1 MEECRGS
8 AGHALGGMMSCACRQ
23 RHVTVHPL
31 PRHFH
36 TSTPPHF
43 LQGMALGYGG
53 NPYGPAG
60 TGKTE
65 SVKALGQAFARQV
78 CVSGGGGAAFSRR
91 AWVSPLH
98 ARWGG
103 GGAQQWAHTLQ
114 SHSRG
119 SGARAAIPTYD
130 ISTGCGSSSPTPS
143 SPPLPMPTAPGCPP
157 HAHCG
162 CPLTCPPPPPCRLL
176 MLTVAVLLPALL
188 HLPAGPGVQL

>member
-78 CVSGGGGAAFSRR
+78 CVSGGGGG
-91 AWVSPLH
+91 LH
-98 ARWGG
+98 SAEGPGSALCMPGG
-103 GGAQQWAHTLQ
+103 GGEEP
-114 SHSRG
+114 S
-119 SGARAAIPTYD
+119 SGLTHCSTTAEGRCKGRQTHLR
-130 ISTGCGSSSPTPS
+130 TGCGPPSPAPS
-143 SPPLPMPTAPGCPP
+143 SHPLPMPTVASPP
-157 HAHCG
+157 
-162 CPLTCPPPPPCRLL
+162 LPPF
-176 MLTVAVLLPALL
+176 LPT
-188 HLPAGPGVQL
+188 GPGVQL